1 MSTEVLLSAL
11 LFHVSCGCSARE
23 KRYERILLRH
33 NYFLL
38 EVSILP
44 KRIVKARLALI
55 LRRGVRPIPV
65 LIVQGGVVI
74 LFIVRVVRARRDV

>member
-1 MSTEVLLSAL
+1 MGV
-11 LFHVSCGCSARE
+11 VRARNATKE
-23 KRYERILLRH
+23 FLRH

-55 LRRGVRPIPV
+55 LRRGVRPIQV